1 MTDSEEWTTMV
12 LARSVLFVSM
22 VSFGAGPAGAQ
33 AGQPSPLPQA
43 MPAIEFPPTP
53 PYVEAVAQQ
62 RPLWRLA
69 VAEVVDRAF
78 HSNLDLTIER
88 YNQTLARERVRGVS
102 GYYDPL
108 VSVSGSVGTANN
120 PLTAL
125 PGDNRIPVETVKTSG
140 FTPSVKQNL
149 IGGGTATA
157 TLANSQSLT
166 SSLTPTV
173 NPSFASGFSA
183 TVTQPLLRGFV
194 ATSIDRQLGSGRLD
208 VDIADAQYRQK
219 VTFVL
224 QQTLTQYWE
233 LVFAI
238 ESYETRRQSKGLAL
252 VQYENTKLR
261 VQAGLLTP
269 TALTASRAEIA
280 GRERDMLLARV
291 QIINAENA
299 LKQLLSEDPA
309 SPIWTMA
316 LIPTDRPDAEVSTPT
331 LETALDAAL
340 AHRPEIQQLRFQ
352 GRQNQIDRRFFT
364 WETKPTVNLS
374 GTFSALGKSGT
385 VWQRVAGERLT
396 DPSNPASGGYQNSW
410 RQVAG
415 FEFPTWSLGLT
426 VQVPIANRAAGAQ
439 LVQTAIAGERLRT
452 QMTRTQQS
460 VIVDVRSSIEVIAMQ
475 KQSLDAAHLTTQLS
489 DEQLEAQSARY
500 EAGFS
505 TDFELL
511 RYQRDFVDAKV
522 RELRALVDL
531 QLAVLSLQK
540 ATDTLIESQG
550 ATVGPIR

>member
-1 MTDSEEWTTMV
+1 MTDSAEWKTMV
-12 LARSVLFVSM
+12 LARGLLFVSM
-22 VSFGAGPAGAQ
+22 VSCAAGHAGAQ
-33 AGQPSPLPQA
+33 TRPPLVPPQA
-43 MPAIEFPPTP
+43 VPAVEFPPTP
-53 PYVEAVAQQ
+53 PYVETAAQQ

-78 HSNLDLTIER
+78 HNNLDLTIER
-88 YNQTLARERVRGVS
+88 YNQLLARERVRGAL

-108 VSVSGSVGTANN
+108 VSFSSNVGTANN
-120 PLTAL
+120 PLTAV
-125 PGDNRIPVETVKTSG
+125 PGDSQIPVETVKTSG
-140 FTPSVKQNL
+140 FTPSIKQNL

-157 TLANSQSLT
+157 TLTNSQSLT
-166 SSLTPTV
+166 TSLTPTV

-183 TVTQPLLRGFV
+183 SITQPLLRGLG
-194 ATSIDRQLGSGRLD
+194 ATSIGRQVGSNRLD
-208 VDIADAQYRQK
+208 VNIADAQYRQK

-238 ESYETRRQSKGLAL
+238 ESYETRRQSKDLAL

-261 VQAGLLTP
+261 VQSGLLTP

-316 LIPTDRPDAEVSTPT
+316 LIPTDRPAPEVATPA
-331 LETALDAAL
+331 LQAALDAGL
-340 AHRPEIQQLRFQ
+340 AHRPEIEQLRFQ
-352 GRQNQIDRRFFT
+352 NRQNQIDRDFFS
-364 WETKPTVNLS
+364 WEKKPTVNLS
-374 GTFSALGKSGT
+374 ASYSALGKSGT
-385 VWQRVAGERLT
+385 VFQRVAGERLT
-396 DPSNPASGGYQNSW
+396 DPANPAFGGYQNAW
-410 RQVAG
+410 RQVSG

-426 VQVPIANRAAGAQ
+426 VQVPITNRAASAQ
-439 LVQTAIAGERLRT
+439 LVQTNLAGQRLRT
-452 QMTRTQQS
+452 QMTRAQQS
-460 VIVDVRSSIEVIAMQ
+460 VIVDVRSSLEVIAMQ

-489 DEQLEAQSARY
+489 EEQLEAQSARY

-540 ATDTLIESQG
+540 ATDTLIEAQG
-550 ATVGPIR
+550 AILAPFR

>member
-1 MTDSEEWTTMV
+1 MV
-12 LARSVLFVSM
+12 CARRVVWFSLVSLVFLAAIPVR
-22 VSFGAGPAGAQ
+22 AQ
-33 AGQPSPLPQA
+33 SGQPPAPPQA
-43 MPAIEFPPTP
+43 VPDVEFPPTP
-53 PYVEAVAQQ
+53 PYVETAAQQ

-78 HSNLDLTIER
+78 HNNLDLTIER
-88 YNQTLARERVRGVS
+88 YNQLLARERVRGAL
-102 GYYDPL
+102 GFYDPL
-108 VSVSGSVGTANN
+108 VGLTSNVGTANN
-120 PLTAL
+120 PLTAA
-125 PGDNRIPVETVKTSG
+125 PGDSRIPTETINTSG
-140 FTPSVKQNL
+140 FTPSIRQNL

-157 TLANSQSLT
+157 TLTNSQSLT
-166 SSLTPTV
+166 SSLSPTV
-173 NPSFASGFSA
+173 NPLFASGFSA
-183 TVTQPLLRGFV
+183 SITQPLLRGFA
-194 ATSIDRQLGSGRLD
+194 ATAIDRQVSTSRFD
-208 VDIADAQYRQK
+208 VNIADAQYRQK

-238 ESYETRRQSKGLAL
+238 ESYETRRQSKALAL

-269 TALTASRAEIA
+269 TAITASCAEIA

-309 SPIWTMA
+309 SPIWAMA
-316 LIPTDRPDAEVSTPT
+316 LIPSDRPDAEVSTPA
-331 LETALDAAL
+331 LQTALDAAL
-340 AHRPEIQQLRFQ
+340 AHRPEIEQLRFQ
-352 GRQNQIDRRFFT
+352 ARQNQIDRRFFS
-364 WETKPTVNLS
+364 WEKKPTLNLS
-374 GTFSALGKSGT
+374 GSFSTLGKAGT
-385 VWQRVAGERLT
+385 VFQRLSGERVP
-396 DPSNPASGGYQNSW
+396 DPSNPAFGGYQNSW
-410 RQVAG
+410 RQILG
-415 FEFPTWSLGLT
+415 LDFPAWSLGLT
-426 VQVPIANRAAGAQ
+426 VQVPINNRAADAQ
-439 LVQTAIAGERLRT
+439 LVQANIAGERLRT

-460 VIVDVRSSIEVIAMQ
+460 VIVDVRSSLEVIAVQ

-489 DEQLEAQSARY
+489 EEQLEAQSARY

-540 ATDTLIESQG
+540 ATDTLIEAQG
-550 ATVGPIR
+550 VPLATIR

>member
-1 MTDSEEWTTMV
+1 MTDPAESKIMV
-12 LARSVLFVSM
+12 LARAVSLLSM
-22 VSFGAGPAGAQ
+22 MSAGAGLVRAQ
-33 AGQPSPLPQA
+33 AASPPSSPQA
-43 MPAIEFPPTP
+43 VPAVEFPSTP

-62 RPLWRLA
+62 RPLWRLG

-78 HSNLDLTIER
+78 HNNLDLTIER
-88 YNQTLARERVRGVS
+88 YNQLLARERVRGAL

-108 VSVSGSVGTANN
+108 VSVSSNAGTANN
-120 PLTAL
+120 PLTAS
-125 PGDNRIPVETVKTSG
+125 PGDSRIPMEPVKTSG
-140 FTPSVKQNL
+140 FTPSIRQNL

-157 TLANSQSLT
+157 ALTNSQSLT

-173 NPSFASGFSA
+173 NPSFASGFTT

-194 ATSIDRQLGSGRLD
+194 ATSIGRQVGSNRLD
-208 VDIADAQYRQK
+208 VNIADAQYRQK

-238 ESYETRRQSKGLAL
+238 ESYETRRQSKDLAL

-261 VQAGLLTP
+261 VQSGLLTP

-316 LIPTDRPDAEVSTPT
+316 LVPTDRPAPDVATPA
-331 LETALDAAL
+331 LQTAVDAAL
-340 AHRPEIQQLRFQ
+340 AHRPEIEQLRFQ
-352 GRQNQIDRRFFT
+352 NRQNQIDRNFFG
-364 WETKPTVNLS
+364 WEKKPTVNLS
-374 GTFSALGKSGT
+374 ASYSALGKSGT
-385 VWQRVAGERLT
+385 VFQRVAGERLP
-396 DPSNPASGGYQNSW
+396 DPANPGFGGYQNAW
-410 RQVAG
+410 RQVSG
-415 FEFPTWSLGLT
+415 FEFPAWSLGLT
-426 VQVPIANRAAGAQ
+426 VQVPISNRAASAQ
-439 LVQTAIAGERLRT
+439 LVQTNLVGQRLRT
-452 QMTRTQQS
+452 QMTRAQQS
-460 VIVDVRSSIEVIAMQ
+460 VIVDVRSSLEVIAMQ

-489 DEQLEAQSARY
+489 QEQLEAQSARY

-540 ATDTLIESQG
+540 ATDTLIEAQG
-550 ATVGPIR
+550 ATLAPIR

>member
-1 MTDSEEWTTMV
+1 VTDSVEWKTMV
-12 LARSVLFVSM
+12 LARGVLFVSM
-22 VSFGAGPAGAQ
+22 MSFCAGPAGAQ
-33 AGQPSPLPQA
+33 TGPPPSPPQVPT
-43 MPAIEFPPTP
+43 MEFPPTP
-53 PYVEAVAQQ
+53 PYAEAVAQQ

-78 HSNLDLTIER
+78 HNNLDLSIER
-88 YNQTLARERVRGVS
+88 YNQLLARERVRGTL

-108 VSVSGSVGTANN
+108 VSVSGNVGTAKN
-120 PLTAL
+120 PLTAA
-125 PGDNRIPVETVKTSG
+125 PGESQIPIETIRTSG
-140 FTPSVKQNL
+140 FTPSLKQNL
-149 IGGGTATA
+149 FGGGTATA
-157 TLANSQSLT
+157 TLTNGISLT

-173 NPSFASGFSA
+173 NPSYTSGFSA
-183 TVTQPLLRGFV
+183 AITQPLLRGFG
-194 ATSIDRQLGSGRLD
+194 ATAIDRQIGSGRLD
-208 VDIADAQYRQK
+208 VNIADAQYRQK

-238 ESYETRRQSKGLAL
+238 ESYETRRQSKDLAL

-261 VQAGLLTP
+261 VQSGLLTP

-299 LKQLLSEDPA
+299 LKQLLSEDPGA
-309 SPIWTMA
+309 PIWSMA
-316 LIPTDRPDAEVSTPT
+316 LIPTDRPEAEVSTPT
-331 LETALDAAL
+331 LQTALDAAL
-340 AHRPEIQQLRFQ
+340 AHRPEIEQLRFQ
-352 GRQNQIDRRFFT
+352 NRQNQIDRQFFS
-364 WETKPTVNLS
+364 WEKKPTINLS
-374 GTFSALGKSGT
+374 GSFSALGKSGS
-385 VWQRVAGERLT
+385 VFQRVAGERLQ
-396 DPSNPASGGYQNSW
+396 DFFNPASGGYQNAW
-410 RQVAG
+410 RQVSG
-415 FEFPTWSLGLT
+415 FEFPTWSLGLL
-426 VQVPIANRAAGAQ
+426 VQVPINNRAAAAQ
-439 LVQTAIAGERLRT
+439 MVQAEIAGERLRT

-460 VIVDVRSSIEVIAMQ
+460 VIVDVRSSLEVIAMQ

-489 DEQLEAQSARY
+489 DEQLEAQNARY

-540 ATDTLIESQG
+540 ATDTLIEAQG
-550 ATVGPIR
+550 ATLAPIR

>member
-1 MTDSEEWTTMV
+1 MDRAQLKARV
-12 LARSVLFVSM
+12 LARGVLFVSM
-22 VSFGAGPAGAQ
+22 VSLGAGPAGAQ
-33 AGQPSPLPQA
+33 TGPPVPPPQA
-43 MPAIEFPPTP
+43 VPTMEFPPTP
-53 PYVEAVAQQ
+53 PYVETVALQ

-78 HSNLDLTIER
+78 HNNLDLTIER
-88 YNQTLARERVRGVS
+88 YNQLLARERVRGVS
-102 GYYDPL
+102 GFYDPL
-108 VSVSGSVGTANN
+108 VSFSSNAGTANN
-120 PLTAL
+120 PLTAA
-125 PGDNRIPVETVKTSG
+125 PGDSQIPAETVKTSG
-140 FTPSVKQNL
+140 FTPSIRQNL

-157 TLANSQSLT
+157 ALTNSQSLT

-173 NPSFASGFSA
+173 NPAFASGFSA
-183 TVTQPLLRGFV
+183 SITQPLLRGFG
-194 ATSIDRQLGSGRLD
+194 ATLIDRQIGSGRLD
-208 VDIADAQYRQK
+208 VNIADAQYRQK

-316 LIPTDRPDAEVSTPT
+316 LIPTDRPEAEVSTPT

-340 AHRPEIQQLRFQ
+340 AHRPEIEQLRFQ
-352 GRQNQIDRRFFT
+352 SRQNQIDRKFFS
-364 WETKPTVNLS
+364 WEKKPTVNLS
-374 GTFSALGKSGT
+374 GSFSALGKSGT
-385 VWQRVAGERLT
+385 VFQRVSGERLP
-396 DPSNPASGGYQNSW
+396 DPANPSSGGYQNSW
-410 RQVAG
+410 RQISG
-415 FEFPTWSLGLT
+415 FDFPAWSLGLT
-426 VQVPIANRAAGAQ
+426 VQVPVNNRAAAAQ
-439 LVQTAIAGERLRT
+439 LVQADIAGDRLRT

-460 VIVDVRSSIEVIAMQ
+460 VIVEVRSSLEVIAMQ

-489 DEQLEAQSARY
+489 EEQLEAQSARY

-540 ATDTLIESQG
+540 ATDTLIEAQG
-550 ATVGPIR
+550 ATLAPIR

>member
-1 MTDSEEWTTMV
+1 MRDSAGWQAMV
-12 LARSVLFVSM
+12 FARGVLFVSM
-22 VSFGAGPAGAQ
+22 VSLGAGPVRAQ
-33 AGQPSPLPQA
+33 TGQPPSPPQA
-43 MPAIEFPPTP
+43 APDREFPPTP
-53 PYVEAVAQQ
+53 PYVETVAQQ

-78 HSNLDLTIER
+78 HNNLDLTIER
-88 YNQTLARERVRGVS
+88 YNQLLARERVSGARGF
-102 GYYDPL
+102 YDPL
-108 VSVSGSVGTANN
+108 VSVSSNVGTANN
-120 PLTAL
+120 PLTAA
-125 PGDNRIPVETVKTSG
+125 PGDSRIPSETVKTSG
-140 FTPSVKQNL
+140 FTPSLRQNL

-157 TLANSQSLT
+157 TLTNSRSLT

-173 NPSFASGFSA
+173 NPSFASGFS
-183 TVTQPLLRGFV
+183 TSIVQPLLRGFV
-194 ATSIDRQLGSGRLD
+194 ATPIDRQIGSSRLD
-208 VDIADAQYRQK
+208 VNIADAQYRQK

-238 ESYETRRQSKGLAL
+238 ESYETRRQSKALAL

-316 LIPTDRPDAEVSTPT
+316 LIPTDRPEADVSTPA
-331 LETALDAAL
+331 LQTALDAAL
-340 AHRPEIQQLRFQ
+340 AHRPEIEQLRFQ
-352 GRQNQIDRRFFT
+352 ARQNQIDRTFFN
-364 WETKPTVNLS
+364 WEKKPTVNLNGS
-374 GTFSALGKSGT
+374 FSAVGKAGT
-385 VWQRVAGERLT
+385 VFQRVSGDRLR
-396 DPSNPASGGYQNSW
+396 DPSNPAFGGYQNAW
-410 RQVAG
+410 RQVFG
-415 FEFPTWSLGLT
+415 LDFPAWSLGLT
-426 VQVPIANRAAGAQ
+426 VQVPINNRAAAAQ
-439 LVQTAIAGERLRT
+439 LEQANIAGQRLRT

-460 VIVDVRSSIEVIAMQ
+460 VIVDVRSSLEVIAMQ
-475 KQSLDAAHLTTQLS
+475 KQSLDAAHLTTQLFE
-489 DEQLEAQSARY
+489 EQLDAQSARY

-505 TDFELL
+505 SDFELL
-511 RYQRDFVDAKV
+511 RYQRDFVDARV

-540 ATDTLIESQG
+540 ATDTLIEAQG
-550 ATVGPIR
+550 VSLPLIR